1 MCGTSHHSQRCGM
14 ILVLRNVAS
23 REGACLSQVG
33 GKGCT
38 GVDGSLKDTDALP
51 CLISYSPTPSC
62 SLLNCQLLC
71 PSHLPTI
78 IFPSSSSGWF
88 SWTERLQL
96 GIHVGLPLS
105 HLMRFFQGL
114 VTGFLPLFLKSA
126 EREKNW
132 CNTSIIPRH
141 VSDLLDGPGNEWG

>member
-1 MCGTSHHSQRCGM
+1 M

-38 GVDGSLKDTDALP
+38 GMDGSLKGIDALP
-51 CLISYSPTPSC
+51 RLISYSPTPSC

-71 PSHLPTI
+71 PRHLPPI

-88 SWTERLQL
+88 PWTEWLQL

-105 HLMRFFQGL
+105 HLM
-114 VTGFLPLFLKSA
+114 
-126 EREKNW
+126 
-132 CNTSIIPRH
+132 
-141 VSDLLDGPGNEWG
+141 